1 MYTLYTDKQELFECS
16 ISLEGASVKNS
27 QARLIVESDNL
38 NLLFKGTI
46 DSSGKCTVP
55 IKKLKNLLEESTK
68 GKIRL
73 EVIADDTYFTPWESD
88 FEVETAKKLTVEV
101 KSQSNKTTIAEVK
114 TGVTVQNI
122 KVGDHVENLSKMSL
136 NYSDYGYTY
145 LDESEDK
152 QGILSNKYDPL
163 GKRFIW
169 KNKYMDFYR
178 ANEIANQLNNLHK
191 EYDKELF
198 E

>member
-16 ISLEGASVKNS
+16 ISLEGASIKNS

-46 DSSGKCTVP
+46 DSNGKCSVP

-88 FEVETAKKLTVEV
+88 FEVETARKVTVEV
-101 KSQSNKTTIAEVK
+101 KSQTNKNIITEAK
-114 TGVTVQNI
+114 TGVTVKNI
-122 KVGDHVENLSKMSL
+122 KVGDHIQNLSKML
-136 NYSDYGYTY
+136 VKEN
-145 LDESEDK
+145 
-152 QGILSNKYDPL
+152 IN
-163 GKRFIW
+163 
-169 KNKYMDFYR
+169 
-178 ANEIANQLNNLHK
+178 IANMAKKKVQLNGIIASYLKTNKISDGEKGRIIEGIIQTLI
-191 EYDKELF
+191 
-198 E
+198 

>member
-46 DSSGKCTVP
+46 DASGKCTVP

-101 KSQSNKTTIAEVK
+101 KSQTNKTTIAESK
-114 TGVTVQNI
+114 TGVTVKNI
-122 KVGDHVENLSKMSL
+122 KVGDHIQNLSKML
-136 NYSDYGYTY
+136 VKENINVHNMT
-145 LDESEDK
+145 
-152 QGILSNKYDPL
+152 SNKV
-163 GKRFIW
+163 K
-169 KNKYMDFYR
+169 
-178 ANEIANQLNNLHK
+178 LNNIISSYLK
-191 EYDKELF
+191 VNRISDGEKGRIIEGIIQTLI
-198 E
+198 

>member
-27 QARLIVESDNL
+27 KVRLVVEADNL

-55 IKKLKNLLEESTK
+55 IRKLKNLLEESTK

-88 FEVETAKKLTVEV
+88 FEVETARKVTVEV
-101 KSQSNKTTIAEVK
+101 KSQANKNTLTENN
-114 TGVTVQNI
+114 TGVTVKDI
-122 KVGDHVENLSKMSL
+122 KVGDHVQNLSKML
-136 NYSDYGYTY
+136 VKEN
-145 LDESEDK
+145 
-152 QGILSNKYDPL
+152 INVSNMS
-163 GKRFIW
+163 
-169 KNKYMDFYR
+169 KNKDK
-178 ANEIANQLNNLHK
+178 LNNIISSYLK
-191 EYDKELF
+191 TNKISDGEKGRIIEGIIQTLI
-198 E
+198 

>member
-27 QARLIVESDNL
+27 QVRLIVESDNL
-38 NLLFKGTI
+38 NLLFKGNI

-88 FEVETAKKLTVEV
+88 FEVETAKKVTVEV
-101 KSQSNKTTIAEVK
+101 KSQTNKTTITEAK
-114 TGVTVQNI
+114 TGVTIKDV
-122 KVGDHVENLSKMSL
+122 KVGDHIQNLSRMIVIE
-136 NYSDYGYTY
+136 NITITNMP
-145 LDESEDK
+145 
-152 QGILSNKYDPL
+152 QNK
-163 GKRFIW
+163 K
-169 KNKYMDFYR
+169 K
-178 ANEIANQLNNLHK
+178 LNNIISSYLK
-191 EYDKELF
+191 VNRISDGEKGRIIEGIIQTLI
-198 E
+198 